1 MCNLGT
7 LNPRY
12 MSHKTEKFHLLIV
25 LLTVLFFACTSKQE
39 QVTRLFLIGD
49 STVAD
54 YANNYDPG
62 KDYYKTRYPVTGWGQ
77 VFQELFVKEELKN
90 FEHLFDSDSVLIDNR
105 ARGGRSTRS
114 FFEEGRWRSVYEQL
128 KPGDLVLMQFGHN
141 DAAVDKVERYVSVGG
156 YKEYLRMYVLQT
168 RAKKAIPVILT
179 PVCRNYPW
187 KDGRLENVHGEY
199 PQAAKE
205 VAEEMDVFFID
216 LNQLSMDAFSEIGRD
231 YVSSRYFMN
240 LPAGVYEAY
249 PDGQS
254 DNTHFQPEG
263 ARVVAGLVFEA
274 LKALI

>member
-1 MCNLGT
+1 ML
-7 LNPRY
+7 
-12 MSHKTEKFHLLIV
+12 HKTLKFNLIFI
-25 LLTVLFFACTSKQE
+25 LLTTLLYACNSNQ
-39 QVTRLFLIGD
+39 QVNSIFLIGD

-77 VFQELFVKEELKN
+77 VFQELFDAEGLEG
-90 FEHLFDSDSVLIDNR
+90 FEQLIVADSVVVDNR

-114 FFEEGRWRSVYEQL
+114 FFEEGRWRAVYEQL

-141 DAAVDKVERYVSVGG
+141 DAAVNKVERYVSVDG

-168 RAKKAIPVILT
+168 RAQKAIPVILT
-179 PVCRNYPW
+179 PVCRNFPW
-187 KDGRLENVHGEY
+187 KDGRLENVHGDY

-205 VAEEMDVFFID
+205 VATEMDVLFID
-216 LNQLSMDAFSEIGRD
+216 LNQLSMDAFSKKSQE
-231 YVSSRYFMN
+231 YVSNHYFMN

-263 ARVVAGLVFEA
+263 ARLVARLVFEA
-274 LKALI
+274 MKAE

>member
-1 MCNLGT
+1 
-7 LNPRY
+7 

-274 LKALI
+274 LKALK